1 MIRGSTTTRLTSIH
15 TTRIAKI
22 RGTSARTRATSNRH
36 TTASRLTIRA
46 KDCSIAPSVDLLGR
60 RSTRINKLLGKDIGS
75 INLWSVPLCS
85 ANFENLNEVDDDYY
99 LLSLCTIGWNVVNLV
114 VHWLELAH
122 WLMWGIRDS
131 VALQ

>member
-1 MIRGSTTTRLTSIH
+1 MIRGSTTTRLTSIR
-15 TTRIAKI
+15 TTRIAKT

-46 KDCSIAPSVDLLGR
+46 KYCSIAPSVDLLGR

-85 ANFENLNEVDDDYY
+85 ANFENLNEVRLGDIRKIISNGQYVVELYQLALRLGRDDDYY
-99 LLSLCTIGWNVVNLV
+99 LL
-114 VHWLELAH
+114 
-122 WLMWGIRDS
+122 
-131 VALQ
+131 